1 MEEASLEHEKEKQ
14 KYEKKIEDTQKKLK
28 TMTEDRDSRIKRT
41 RLLLDIQKK
50 QEKQLTESY
59 EQNEEMQKF
68 NEDLKER
75 VKDRDALEVELGKY
89 KHRTKELESEM
100 ENNVA
105 NAVANAIAG
114 GEMPWDTDP
123 DLQDMSA
130 REIKAILGK
139 SEKTFENSLKIF
151 FLVKSQVTQTYFY
164 FTKNSSSFSQF
175 FSSNHNIFL
184 HNVNSRIFA

>member
-1 MEEASLEHEKEKQ
+1 MKQEESRLQSQIGLLEDKSSSLEKSMQEASLEHEKEKQ

-89 KHRTKELESEM
+89 KHRTKELENEM
-100 ENNVA
+100 ENNAA

-139 SEKTFENSLKIF
+139 SEKKTPENLLKIF
-151 FLVKSQVTQTYFY
+151 FFVKSQETQTNFI
-164 FTKNSSSFSQF
+164 S
-175 FSSNHNIFL
+175 
-184 HNVNSRIFA
+184 